1 MLPGIFADVMNHVSN
16 FEIVYLDVVQTD
28 YHSYQVIRQKIC
40 LTQNDHSQ
48 AVREAGI
55 GLQSTVHTHQVSDNR
70 AGIRCMVIGN

>member
-1 MLPGIFADVMNHVSN
+1 M
-16 FEIVYLDVVQTD
+16 VQTD